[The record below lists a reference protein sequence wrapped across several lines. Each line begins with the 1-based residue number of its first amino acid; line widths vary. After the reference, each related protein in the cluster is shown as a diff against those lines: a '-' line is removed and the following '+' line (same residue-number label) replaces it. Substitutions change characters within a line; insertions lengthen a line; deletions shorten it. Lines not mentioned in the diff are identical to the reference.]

1 MRLRVLCLP
10 AAFVGLALLPGC
22 GGSSMAPV
30 HGHMTWDG
38 KPVKEAAIV
47 FSPAP
52 RSDKDKEPGKP
63 ATAFSDENGNYVLS
77 TFKSYDGALI
87 GSHNVTISLDA
98 TNPAKCKRSTR
109 ITLEVRPGDNE
120 LNIVLE

>member
-1 MRLRVLCLP
+1 MRWRVFLP

-22 GGSSMAPV
+22 GGPSMAPV
-30 HGHMTWDG
+30 RGRVTWDG

-47 FSPAP
+47 FSPTP
-52 RSDKDKEPGKP
+52 RSDKDREPGKP
-63 ATAFSDENGNYVLS
+63 ATGFSDENGVYVLS
-77 TFKSYDGALI
+77 TFTPLDGALV

-98 TNPAKCKRSTR
+98 TNPAKCNRSTK
-109 ITLEVRPGDNE
+109 ITLEVKPGDNE